1 MVIVTAIIAIGIL
14 VFIHEGGHFL
24 AARAFGVRVTE
35 FMLGL
40 PGPNIGF
47 IKNGTKFGV
56 TCIPLGGYARVCG
69 MTHGDLH
76 PKTKEVL
83 ASVYSR
89 GSAVIEQIALDAGV
103 SVDEAEDILF
113 ELEQWGSVVPP
124 KDEDEYNVYRTA
136 EVAKSKHEVIFAE
149 GSPREFESADA
160 LFESEFSQQYRA
172 QKVWKRC
179 VIVLAGIFVNLVFAI
194 LCFVVV
200 YSVIGVDIAYEDGT
214 TTHFTA
220 SFLQSIQA
228 GFTYI
233 WLTIQAILQLLNPAT
248 TAEVVSQST
257 SIVGIAYLS
266 NDYFSQGLSEGLLFM
281 GMISASLGLMNL
293 IPIPPLDGGHF
304 IIEIIQKIIHRNVS
318 EKAINIVSYVGLGL
332 LLALFVVTLNQDI
345 QRFIFGN
352 WG

>member
-1 MVIVTAIIAIGIL
+1 MAS
-14 VFIHEGGHFL
+14 
-24 AARAFGVRVTE
+24 RAFGVRVTE

-47 IKNGTKFGV
+47 WHNGTKFGV
-56 TCIPLGGYARVCG
+56 TCVPLGGYARVCG
-69 MTHGDLH
+69 MSHAPIH
-76 PKTKEVL
+76 PATKDVL

-89 GSAVIEQIALDAGV
+89 GEVIIEQIALDANIT
-103 SVDEAEDILF
+103 VDEAEEILF
-113 ELEQWGSVVPP
+113 ELEQWGSVIEP
-124 KDEDEYNVYRTA
+124 KKTDEYNVYRTP
-136 EVAKSKHEVIFAE
+136 EVAKSKHEVLFAE
-149 GSPREFESADA
+149 GEPRQFESVDA
-160 LFESEFSQQYRA
+160 LYESEFKQQYRA
-172 QKVWKRC
+172 QTFWKRC
-179 VIVLAGIFVNLVFAI
+179 VILLAGIFVNLLFAMI
-194 LCFVVV
+194 CFVLV
-200 YSVIGVDIAYEDGT
+200 YSIIGLDITYEDGT

-220 SFLQSIQA
+220 SVLQSIQA

-304 IIEIIQKIIHRNVS
+304 IIEVIQKIIHREVS
-318 EKAINIVSYVGLGL
+318 EKAINVVSYIGLGL
-332 LLALFVVTLNQDI
+332 LVALFVVTLNQDI

-352 WG
+352 WS